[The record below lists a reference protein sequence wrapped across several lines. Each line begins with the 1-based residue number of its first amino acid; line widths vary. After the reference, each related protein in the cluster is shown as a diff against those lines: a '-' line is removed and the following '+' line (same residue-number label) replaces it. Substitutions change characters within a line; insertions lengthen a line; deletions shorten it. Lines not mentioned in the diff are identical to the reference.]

1 MEAIASKQGVERW
14 AECTPLHLLYIP
26 LIKKLMPDALIVH
39 IIRDGR
45 DVAAC
50 LHRMGWIRAL
60 PWDRSRDFLARAIFW
75 GCLVERGRRHA
86 QALGPDYMEVH
97 YEDLVRNPRQTLECV
112 GKFIEHDLDY
122 HRIQQVAL
130 ETVRTPNS
138 SFCGD
143 SYETAA
149 NSIGRWRRIFTPS
162 QIRDIEASIGHLL
175 TDTGYPPESPAAE
188 LDPSLAVRSM
198 SVLCPLCLDARLWL
212 KSNTPLGRIADRRIE
227 GLASCVDQRFQ

>member
-86 QALGPDYMEVH
+86 GAGPRLH
-97 YEDLVRNPRQTLECV
+97 GGTLR
-112 GKFIEHDLDY
+112 G
-122 HRIQQVAL
+122 
-130 ETVRTPNS
+130 S
-138 SFCGD
+138 G
-143 SYETAA
+143 
-149 NSIGRWRRIFTPS
+149 
-162 QIRDIEASIGHLL
+162 
-175 TDTGYPPESPAAE
+175 PESAP
-188 LDPSLAVRSM
+188 DIRVRWQ
-198 SVLCPLCLDARLWL
+198 VH
-212 KSNTPLGRIADRRIE
+212 
-227 GLASCVDQRFQ
+227 